1 MSGGN
6 LVPTVLVVDD
16 EASIRTLVEYNF
28 SRSGFLVEGV
38 EDGKTAYDIL
48 STDAR
53 KYDLVVLDLML
64 PGMDGMEVCRRLRQE
79 GVKIPII
86 LLTAR
91 DEEVDLVLGLELGA
105 DDYVT
110 KPFSP
115 RELVARARAV
125 LRRSEAKESEA
136 KPSAAGKVLRAGR
149 IVLDVA
155 RHEVRVDGVLLD
167 FTPKEFDL
175 LQYFMENPEHV
186 LSRDQLLDRVWGYS
200 SATDTRIVDVHVSH
214 LREKIEEDSKNPVY
228 IRTVRGI
235 GYKFTEGVSAK

>member
-1 MSGGN
+1 M
-6 LVPTVLVVDD
+6 VVDD

-28 SRSGFLVEGV
+28 SRSGFDVETV
-38 EDGKTAYDIL
+38 DDGRVAYEKL
-48 STDAR
+48 KQGAS

-64 PGMDGMEVCRRLRQE
+64 PGMDGLEVCRRLRQE
-79 GVKIPII
+79 GVQIPII

-125 LRRSEAKESEA
+125 LRRTENREEDAQSTS
-136 KPSAAGKVLRAGR
+136 SGKVLRAGN
-149 IVLDVA
+149 IVMDVA
-155 RHEVRVDGVLLD
+155 RHEVRVRGQLVE
-167 FTPKEFDL
+167 FTPKEFEL

-200 SATDTRIVDVHVSH
+200 AATDTRIVDVHVSH
-214 LREKIEEDSKNPVY
+214 LREKIEDDSKNPRY

-235 GYKFTEGVSAK
+235 GYKFTEGTSGS

>member
-1 MSGGN
+1 M
-6 LVPTVLVVDD
+6 PTVLVVDD

-38 EDGKTAYDIL
+38 ADGKTAYDIL

-136 KPSAAGKVLRAGR
+136 RPNAAGKVLRAGR

-155 RHEVRVDGVLLD
+155 RHEVRIDGVLMD